1 MTLEEAI
8 KFNKETKRDLR
19 VKDSF
24 LSAKALQ
31 LGIEALE
38 FFKDLR
44 DRGALPPGARLPG
57 ETYIPQS
64 VGKLPS
70 DKDAE

>member
-8 KFNKETKRDLR
+8 EYQEADKSGVVFNQQAR
-19 VKDSF
+19 
-24 LSAKALQ
+24 Q
-31 LGIEALE
+31 LGIEALKAVILE
-38 FFKDLR
+38 RETYAFER
-44 DRGALPPGARLPG
+44 IPTLPG

-70 DKDAE
+70 DE